1 MDKYIHAFNLVWGIS
16 YQALRMIDRGF
27 VSWKYAWDK
36 AEEGD
41 FARVGLSE
49 ELARKIV
56 EQRKKIDVGE
66 EHEKIIK
73 SGVNL
78 VGRGCEEF
86 PFILKQVA
94 DPPFLIYR
102 KGAPLGKDFVGIAI
116 VGTRMPS
123 RYGEGVARDISKM
136 VTECGGVV
144 VSGLAFG
151 IDAVSHRAAVNLG
164 RPTVAVLASGVNHVT
179 PASHIKLADAIIE
192 KGGTVISE
200 YPGDTATFNYRFLA
214 RNRIISGLSKATIV
228 IEAKERSGALITAR
242 HALDQDRD
250 VYALVGDISR
260 PQARGCLDIIGKDE
274 ARPIVNL
281 DNLIEE
287 LGFDRNGAQ
296 LKLMDDKAVDIVGC
310 LKKKALSLDEI
321 SRFSGIATHELMTQ
335 LSLLELKKLVSQNRF
350 GKWEL
355 TK

>member
-1 MDKYIHAFNLVWGIS
+1 
-16 YQALRMIDRGF
+16 
-27 VSWKYAWDK
+27 
-36 AEEGD
+36 
-41 FARVGLSE
+41 
-49 ELARKIV
+49 
-56 EQRKKIDVGE
+56 
-66 EHEKIIK
+66 
-73 SGVNL
+73 
-78 VGRGCEEF
+78 
-86 PFILKQVA
+86 
-94 DPPFLIYR
+94 
-102 KGAPLGKDFVGIAI
+102 
-116 VGTRMPS
+116 
-123 RYGEGVARDISKM
+123 
-136 VTECGGVV
+136 
-144 VSGLAFG
+144 
-151 IDAVSHRAAVNLG
+151 
-164 RPTVAVLASGVNHVT
+164 
-179 PASHIKLADAIIE
+179 
-192 KGGTVISE
+192 
-200 YPGDTATFNYRFLA
+200 
-214 RNRIISGLSKATIV
+214 V

-287 LGFDRNGAQ
+287 LGFDRKGAQ